1 MPFNLNLKKINIRY
15 ILSFLLFL
23 SYFTSFAN
31 TDTLTFFGSKPA
43 KQDTIYSLNVINNFK
58 WRVKVYS
65 KEGIVNS
72 FTTTSIDTFMF
83 RNHEPE
89 GLLLSTTFLVD
100 SNMLN
105 KVKYLFYS
113 TNGSVKVLLNN
124 TTIASDGIF
133 NNSTKYTDLQ
143 SLKKNYISFVLTQPK
158 NNLQVLYLPNQNS
171 KIFSLHLRLGE
182 EKWAKEN
189 QLENQRDE
197 VRHYAVATFYFSFAV
212 VLILFYFFIRNK
224 EYLFFGLYCLATA
237 IQYLTNVLTQSPV
250 VGVISTYSF

>member
-133 NNSTKYTDLQ
+133 NNSTKYTDLK
-143 SLKKNYISFVLTQPK
+143 SLKENYISFVLTQPK
-158 NNLQVLYLPNQNS
+158 NNLQVLYL
-171 KIFSLHLRLGE
+171 F
-182 EKWAKEN
+182 
-189 QLENQRDE
+189 
-197 VRHYAVATFYFSFAV
+197 
-212 VLILFYFFIRNK
+212 
-224 EYLFFGLYCLATA
+224 
-237 IQYLTNVLTQSPV
+237 
-250 VGVISTYSF
+250 